1 MPKRELSV
9 LASGY
14 TYLEG
19 LRWRDGRLW
28 ASDFYTE
35 QVIAVDLEGR
45 IEQICRVP
53 QQPSG
58 LGWLPDGR
66 MLVSSMKDRKVL
78 RREADGTLVVHAD
91 LSALTGGPIND
102 MVVDA
107 LGRAYVG
114 NFGFD
119 LMAGEPVA
127 TTTVVRVDPDGSAR
141 AVADGLCFPNG
152 SFITPD
158 GKTLIVNET
167 FGNRISE
174 FDILA
179 DGGLGP
185 RRDWADF
192 GALPASDDLHTLIAA
207 SAIGPD
213 GGALDAEGALWVA
226 DAIGKRIVRVARGGR
241 ILEQIDTGELGIFAA
256 ALGGPDGRT
265 LFMAAR
271 RTSSRLIAAPSQKAA
286 SWSPGRR
293 AACGPALNMRAC
305 PERRGRGARLD
316 PRRPP
321 SGVPRG
327 LLPAPPPSSGSMWT

>member
-19 LRWRDGRLW
+19 LRWHDGRLW
-28 ASDFYTE
+28 ASDFYTG
-35 QVIAVDLEGR
+35 QVIAVDLQGR
-45 IEQICRVP
+45 VEVICRVL

-66 MLVSSMKDRKVL
+66 LLISSMKDRKLL
-78 RREADGTLVVHAD
+78 RREADGTLTQHAD
-91 LSALTGGPIND
+91 LSALTGGPVND
-102 MVVDA
+102 LVVDDK
-107 LGRAYVG
+107 GRAYVG

-119 LMAGEPVA
+119 LMAGEPFA
-127 TTTVVRVDPDGSAR
+127 TTTLLRVDTDGVAQV
-141 AVADGLCFPNG
+141 VADGLWFPNG

-179 DGGLGP
+179 NGALGP
-185 RRDWADF
+185 RRDWANF
-192 GALPASDDLHTLIAA
+192 GDLPDSNDLSVLIGA

-226 DAIGKRIVRVARGGR
+226 DAIGKRIVRLARGGK

-256 ALGGPDGRT
+256 ALGGPDGKT
-265 LFMAAR
+265 LFMAA
-271 RTSSRLIAAPSQKAA
+271 APDFIEAN
-286 SWSPGRR
+286 RR
-293 AACGPALNMRAC
+293 AK
-305 PERRGRGARLD
+305 PEGRILMTQVDVPHAG
-316 PRRPP
+316 RP
-321 SGVPRG
+321 
-327 LLPAPPPSSGSMWT
+327 

>member
-19 LRWRDGRLW
+19 LRWHEDRLW

-35 QVIAVDLEGR
+35 QVIAVGLQGR
-45 IEQICRVP
+45 VEQICRVP

-66 MLVSSMKDRKVL
+66 LLISSMKDRKVL
-78 RREADGTLVVHAD
+78 RREPDGTLAVHAD
-91 LSALTGGPIND
+91 LSALTGGHIND

-107 LGRAYVG
+107 QGRAYVG

-119 LMAGEPVA
+119 LMAGAPVA
-127 TTTVVRVDPDGSAR
+127 TTTLVRVDTDGVAQV
-141 AVADGLCFPNG
+141 VADGLCFPNG

-174 FDILA
+174 FDIQA
-179 DGGLGP
+179 NGALGP

-192 GALPASDDLHTLIAA
+192 GALPDSDDLSVLIAA

-213 GGALDAEGALWVA
+213 GGALDAEGAVWVA
-226 DAIGKRIVRVARGGR
+226 DAIGKRIVRVERGGK
-241 ILEQIDTGELGIFAA
+241 ILEQIDTGEFGIFAA

-265 LFMAAR
+265 LFMAA
-271 RTSSRLIAAPSQKAA
+271 APDFIEAN
-286 SWSPGRR
+286 RR
-293 AACGPALNMRAC
+293 AK
-305 PERRGRGARLD
+305 PEGRILMTQVDVPHAG
-316 PRRPP
+316 RP
-321 SGVPRG
+321 
-327 LLPAPPPSSGSMWT
+327 

>member
-19 LRWRDGRLW
+19 LRWHEDRLW

-35 QVIAVDLEGR
+35 QVIAVDLQGKV
-45 IEQICRVP
+45 EQICRVP

-66 MLVSSMKDRKVL
+66 LLIASMKDRKVL
-78 RREADGTLVVHAD
+78 RREPDGTLAVHAD

-107 LGRAYVG
+107 QGRAYVG

-119 LMAGEPVA
+119 LMAGAPVS
-127 TTTVVRVDPDGSAR
+127 TTTLVRVDTDGVAQV
-141 AVADGLCFPNG
+141 VADGLCFPNG

-174 FDILA
+174 FDIQPNGA
-179 DGGLGP
+179 LGS

-192 GALPASDDLHTLIAA
+192 GALPDSDDLSVLIAA

-213 GGALDAEGALWVA
+213 GGALDADGALWVA
-226 DAIGKRIVRVARGGR
+226 DAIGKRIVRVERGGK
-241 ILEQIDTGELGIFAA
+241 IVEQIDTGEFGIFAA

-265 LFMAAR
+265 LFMAA
-271 RTSSRLIAAPSQKAA
+271 APDFIEAN
-286 SWSPGRR
+286 RR
-293 AACGPALNMRAC
+293 AK
-305 PERRGRGARLD
+305 PEARILTTRVDVPHAGR
-316 PRRPP
+316 P
-321 SGVPRG
+321 
-327 LLPAPPPSSGSMWT
+327 

>member
-19 LRWRDGRLW
+19 LRWHEDRLW

-35 QVIAVDLEGR
+35 QVIAVDLQGKV
-45 IEQICRVP
+45 EQICRVP

-66 MLVSSMKDRKVL
+66 LLISSMKDRKVL
-78 RREADGTLVVHAD
+78 RREPDGTLAVHAD

-107 LGRAYVG
+107 QGRAYVG

-119 LMAGEPVA
+119 LMAGAPVS
-127 TTTVVRVDPDGSAR
+127 TTTLVRVDTDGVAQV
-141 AVADGLCFPNG
+141 VADGLCFPNG

-174 FDILA
+174 FDIQPNGA
-179 DGGLGP
+179 LGS

-192 GALPASDDLHTLIAA
+192 GALPDSDDLSVLIAA

-213 GGALDAEGALWVA
+213 GGALDADGALWVA
-226 DAIGKRIVRVARGGR
+226 DAIGKRIVRVERGGK
-241 ILEQIDTGELGIFAA
+241 IVEQIDTGEFGIFAA

-265 LFMAAR
+265 LFMAA
-271 RTSSRLIAAPSQKAA
+271 APDFIEAN
-286 SWSPGRR
+286 RR
-293 AACGPALNMRAC
+293 AK
-305 PERRGRGARLD
+305 PEARILTTRVDVPHAGR
-316 PRRPP
+316 P
-321 SGVPRG
+321 
-327 LLPAPPPSSGSMWT
+327 

>member
-19 LRWRDGRLW
+19 LRWHEDRLW

-35 QVIAVDLEGR
+35 QVIAVDLQGR
-45 IEQICRVP
+45 VEQICRVP

-66 MLVSSMKDRKVL
+66 LLISSMKDRKVL
-78 RREADGTLVVHAD
+78 RREPDGTLAVHAD
-91 LSALTGGPIND
+91 LSALTGGHIND

-107 LGRAYVG
+107 QGRAYVG

-119 LMAGEPVA
+119 LMAGAPVA
-127 TTTVVRVDPDGSAR
+127 TTTLVRVDTDGVAQV
-141 AVADGLCFPNG
+141 VADGLCFPNG

-174 FDILA
+174 FDIQA
-179 DGGLGP
+179 NGALGP

-192 GALPASDDLHTLIAA
+192 GALPDSDDLSVLIAA

-213 GGALDAEGALWVA
+213 GGALDAEGAVWVA
-226 DAIGKRIVRVARGGR
+226 DAIGKRIARIARGGK
-241 ILEQIDTGELGIFAA
+241 ILEQIDTGEFGIFAA

-265 LFMAAR
+265 LFMAA
-271 RTSSRLIAAPSQKAA
+271 APDFIEAN
-286 SWSPGRR
+286 RR
-293 AACGPALNMRAC
+293 AK
-305 PERRGRGARLD
+305 PEGRILMTRVDVPHAG
-316 PRRPP
+316 RP
-321 SGVPRG
+321 
-327 LLPAPPPSSGSMWT
+327 

>member
-1 MPKRELSV
+1 MPKRELAV

-19 LRWRDGRLW
+19 LRWHENRLW
-28 ASDFYTE
+28 ASDFYTG
-35 QVIAVDLEGR
+35 QVFAVDLAGQVER
-45 IEQICRVP
+45 ICDVP

-66 MLVSSMKDRKVL
+66 LLIASMKDRKLL
-78 RREADGTLVVHAD
+78 RREPDGALSVHAD
-91 LSALTGGPIND
+91 LSALTGGHIND

-107 LGRAYVG
+107 QGRAYVG

-119 LMAGEPVA
+119 LMGGQPVRN
-127 TTTVVRVDPDGSAR
+127 TTIVLVEPDGAAR
-141 AVADGLCFPNG
+141 IVADGLCFPNG

-158 GKTLIVNET
+158 GKTMIVNET

-185 RRDWADF
+185 RRDWANF
-192 GALPASDDLHTLIAA
+192 GPLPDSDDLGVLIAA

-226 DAIGKRIVRVARGGR
+226 DAIGKRIVRVARGGK
-241 ILEQIDTGELGIFAA
+241 ILEQIDTGEFGIFAA
-256 ALGGPDGRT
+256 ALGGPDGRS
-265 LFMAAR
+265 LFMAA
-271 RTSSRLIAAPSQKAA
+271 APDFIEAN
-286 SWSPGRR
+286 RR
-293 AACGPALNMRAC
+293 AK
-305 PERRGRGARLD
+305 PEARILMTRVDVPHAGR
-316 PRRPP
+316 P
-321 SGVPRG
+321 
-327 LLPAPPPSSGSMWT
+327 

>member
-19 LRWRDGRLW
+19 LRWHDGRLW
-28 ASDFYTE
+28 ASDFYTG
-35 QVIAVDLEGR
+35 QVIAVDLQGR
-45 IEQICRVP
+45 VEVICRVL

-66 MLVSSMKDRKVL
+66 LLISSMKDRKLL
-78 RREADGTLVVHAD
+78 RREPDGTLTQHAD
-91 LSALTGGPIND
+91 LSALTGGPVND
-102 MVVDA
+102 LVMDDQ
-107 LGRAYVG
+107 GRAYVG

-119 LMAGEPVA
+119 LMAGEPFA
-127 TTTVVRVDPDGSAR
+127 TTTLLRVDTDGVAQV
-141 AVADGLCFPNG
+141 VADGLWFPNG

-179 DGGLGP
+179 NGALGP
-185 RRDWADF
+185 RRDWANF
-192 GALPASDDLHTLIAA
+192 GDLPDSNDLSVLIGA

-226 DAIGKRIVRVARGGR
+226 DAIGKRIVRLARGGK

-256 ALGGPDGRT
+256 ALGGPDGKT
-265 LFMAAR
+265 LFMAA
-271 RTSSRLIAAPSQKAA
+271 APDFIEAN
-286 SWSPGRR
+286 RR
-293 AACGPALNMRAC
+293 AK
-305 PERRGRGARLD
+305 PEGRILMTQVDVPHAG
-316 PRRPP
+316 RP
-321 SGVPRG
+321 
-327 LLPAPPPSSGSMWT
+327 

>member
-19 LRWRDGRLW
+19 LRWHEGRLW
-28 ASDFYTE
+28 ASDFYTG
-35 QVIAVDLEGR
+35 QVIAVDLKGR
-45 IEQICRVP
+45 VEVICRVL

-66 MLVSSMKDRKVL
+66 LLISSMKDRKLL
-78 RREADGTLVVHAD
+78 RREPDGTLTQYAD
-91 LSALTGGPIND
+91 LSALTGGLVND
-102 MVVDA
+102 LVVDDQ
-107 LGRAYVG
+107 GRAYVG

-119 LMAGEPVA
+119 LMAGEPFA
-127 TTTVVRVDPDGSAR
+127 TTTLLRVDTDGVAQV
-141 AVADGLCFPNG
+141 VADGLWFPNG

-179 DGGLGP
+179 NGALGP
-185 RRDWADF
+185 RRDWANF
-192 GALPASDDLHTLIAA
+192 GALPDSDDLSVLIGA

-226 DAIGKRIVRVARGGR
+226 DAIGKRIVRLARGGK

-256 ALGGPDGRT
+256 ALGGPDGKT
-265 LFMAAR
+265 LFMAA
-271 RTSSRLIAAPSQKAA
+271 APDFIEAN
-286 SWSPGRR
+286 RR
-293 AACGPALNMRAC
+293 AK
-305 PERRGRGARLD
+305 PEGRILMTQVDVPHAG
-316 PRRPP
+316 RP
-321 SGVPRG
+321 
-327 LLPAPPPSSGSMWT
+327 

>member
-19 LRWRDGRLW
+19 LRWHEDRLW

-35 QVIAVDLEGR
+35 QVIAVDLQGKV
-45 IEQICRVP
+45 EQICRVP

-66 MLVSSMKDRKVL
+66 LLISSMKDRKVL
-78 RREADGTLVVHAD
+78 RREPDGTLAVHAD
-91 LSALTGGPIND
+91 LSSLTGGHIND

-107 LGRAYVG
+107 KGRAYVG

-119 LMAGEPVA
+119 LMAGAPVA
-127 TTTVVRVDPDGSAR
+127 TTTLVRVDTDGVAQV
-141 AVADGLCFPNG
+141 VADGLCFPNG

-179 DGGLGP
+179 NGALGP

-192 GALPASDDLHTLIAA
+192 GALPDSDDLSVLIAA

-213 GGALDAEGALWVA
+213 GGALDAEGAVWVA
-226 DAIGKRIVRVARGGR
+226 DAIGKRIARVARGGK
-241 ILEQIDTGELGIFAA
+241 ILEQIDTGEFGIFAA

-265 LFMAAR
+265 LFMAA
-271 RTSSRLIAAPSQKAA
+271 APDFIEAN
-286 SWSPGRR
+286 RR
-293 AACGPALNMRAC
+293 AK
-305 PERRGRGARLD
+305 PEGRILMTRVDVPHAG
-316 PRRPP
+316 RP
-321 SGVPRG
+321 
-327 LLPAPPPSSGSMWT
+327 

>member
-19 LRWRDGRLW
+19 LRWHDGRLW
-28 ASDFYTE
+28 ASDFYTG
-35 QVIAVDLEGR
+35 QVIAVDLQGR
-45 IEQICRVP
+45 VEVICRVL

-66 MLVSSMKDRKVL
+66 LLISSMKDRKLL
-78 RREADGTLVVHAD
+78 RREADGTLSQHAD

-102 MVVDA
+102 LVVDDQ
-107 LGRAYVG
+107 GRAYVG

-119 LMAGEPVA
+119 LMAGEPFA
-127 TTTVVRVDPDGSAR
+127 TTTLVRVDTDGVAQV
-141 AVADGLCFPNG
+141 VADGLWFPNG

-179 DGGLGP
+179 HGALGP
-185 RRDWADF
+185 RRDWAHF
-192 GALPASDDLHTLIAA
+192 GALPDSNDLSVLIAA

-226 DAIGKRIVRVARGGR
+226 DAIGKRIVRVARGGK
-241 ILEQIDTGELGIFAA
+241 ILEQIDTGEFGIFAA
-256 ALGGPDGRT
+256 ALGGPDGKT
-265 LFMAAR
+265 LFMAA
-271 RTSSRLIAAPSQKAA
+271 APDFIEAN
-286 SWSPGRR
+286 RR
-293 AACGPALNMRAC
+293 AR
-305 PERRGRGARLD
+305 PEGRILMTQVDVPHAG
-316 PRRPP
+316 RP
-321 SGVPRG
+321 
-327 LLPAPPPSSGSMWT
+327 

>member
-1 MPKRELSV
+1 MPKRDLSV

-19 LRWRDGRLW
+19 LRWHEDRLW

-35 QVIAVDLEGR
+35 QVIAVDLQGR
-45 IEQICRVP
+45 VEQICRVP

-66 MLVSSMKDRKVL
+66 LLISSMKDRKVL
-78 RREADGTLVVHAD
+78 RREPDGTLAVHAD
-91 LSALTGGPIND
+91 LSALTGGHIND

-107 LGRAYVG
+107 QGRAYVG

-119 LMAGEPVA
+119 LMAGAPVA
-127 TTTVVRVDPDGSAR
+127 TTTLVRVDTDGVAQV
-141 AVADGLCFPNG
+141 VADGLCFPNG

-174 FDILA
+174 FDIQA
-179 DGGLGP
+179 NGALGP

-192 GALPASDDLHTLIAA
+192 GALPDSDDLSVLIAA

-213 GGALDAEGALWVA
+213 GGALDAEGAVWVA
-226 DAIGKRIVRVARGGR
+226 DAIGKRIVRVERGGK
-241 ILEQIDTGELGIFAA
+241 ILEQIDTGEFGIFAA

-265 LFMAAR
+265 LFMAA
-271 RTSSRLIAAPSQKAA
+271 APDFIEAN
-286 SWSPGRR
+286 RR
-293 AACGPALNMRAC
+293 AK
-305 PERRGRGARLD
+305 PEGRILTTRVDVPHAG
-316 PRRPP
+316 RP
-321 SGVPRG
+321 
-327 LLPAPPPSSGSMWT
+327 

>member
-19 LRWRDGRLW
+19 LRWHEDRLW

-35 QVIAVDLEGR
+35 QVIAVDLQGKV
-45 IEQICRVP
+45 EQICRVP

-66 MLVSSMKDRKVL
+66 LLISSMKDRKVL
-78 RREADGTLVVHAD
+78 RREPDGTLAVHAD

-107 LGRAYVG
+107 QGRAYVG

-119 LMAGEPVA
+119 LMAGAPVS
-127 TTTVVRVDPDGSAR
+127 TTTLVRVDTDGVAQV
-141 AVADGLCFPNG
+141 VADGLCFPNG

-174 FDILA
+174 FDIQPNGA
-179 DGGLGP
+179 LGA

-192 GALPASDDLHTLIAA
+192 GALPDSDDLSVLIAA

-213 GGALDAEGALWVA
+213 GGALDADGALWVA
-226 DAIGKRIVRVARGGR
+226 DAIGKRIVRVERGGK
-241 ILEQIDTGELGIFAA
+241 ILEQIDTGEFGIFAA

-265 LFMAAR
+265 LFMAA
-271 RTSSRLIAAPSQKAA
+271 APDFIEAN
-286 SWSPGRR
+286 RR
-293 AACGPALNMRAC
+293 AK
-305 PERRGRGARLD
+305 PEARILTTRVDVPHAGR
-316 PRRPP
+316 P
-321 SGVPRG
+321 
-327 LLPAPPPSSGSMWT
+327 

>member
-9 LASGY
+9 LAAGY

-19 LRWRDGRLW
+19 LRWHDGRLW
-28 ASDFYTE
+28 ASDFYTG
-35 QVIAVDLEGR
+35 QVIAVDLQGR
-45 IEQICRVP
+45 VEVICRVL

-66 MLVSSMKDRKVL
+66 LLISSMKDRKLL
-78 RREADGTLVVHAD
+78 RREPDGTLAQHAD

-102 MVVDA
+102 LVVDEQ
-107 LGRAYVG
+107 GRAYVG

-127 TTTVVRVDPDGSAR
+127 TTTLVRVDTDGVAQV
-141 AVADGLCFPNG
+141 VADGLCFPNG

-179 DGGLGP
+179 NGALGP
-185 RRDWADF
+185 RRDWANF
-192 GALPASDDLHTLIAA
+192 GALPESDDLSVLIEA

-226 DAIGKRIVRVARGGR
+226 DAIGKRIVRLARGGK
-241 ILEQIDTGELGIFAA
+241 ILEQIDTGEFGIFAA
-256 ALGGPDGRT
+256 ALGGPDGKT
-265 LFMAAR
+265 LFMAA
-271 RTSSRLIAAPSQKAA
+271 APDFIEAN
-286 SWSPGRR
+286 RR
-293 AACGPALNMRAC
+293 AK
-305 PERRGRGARLD
+305 PEGRILMTQVDVPHAG
-316 PRRPP
+316 RP
-321 SGVPRG
+321 
-327 LLPAPPPSSGSMWT
+327 

>member
-141 AVADGLCFPNG
+141 GRRAVLSQRLLHHARRQD
-152 SFITPD
+152 PD
-158 GKTLIVNET
+158 
-167 FGNRISE
+167 RQ
-174 FDILA
+174 
-179 DGGLGP
+179 
-185 RRDWADF
+185 RD
-192 GALPASDDLHTLIAA
+192 LRQSH
-207 SAIGPD
+207 
-213 GGALDAEGALWVA
+213 
-226 DAIGKRIVRVARGGR
+226 
-241 ILEQIDTGELGIFAA
+241 LGI
-256 ALGGPDGRT
+256 RH
-265 LFMAAR
+265 
-271 RTSSRLIAAPSQKAA
+271 
-286 SWSPGRR
+286 PGRR
-293 AACGPALNMRAC
+293 RPRPASRLGRLRRAAGLGRPAHVD
-305 PERRGRGARLD
+305 RRLGHR
-316 PRRPP
+316 
-321 SGVPRG
+321 S
-327 LLPAPPPSSGSMWT
+327 

>member
-19 LRWRDGRLW
+19 LRWHEDRLW

-35 QVIAVDLEGR
+35 QVIAVDFQGR
-45 IEQICRVP
+45 VEQICRVP

-66 MLVSSMKDRKVL
+66 LLISSMKDRKVL
-78 RREADGTLVVHAD
+78 RREPDGTLAVHAD
-91 LSALTGGPIND
+91 LSALTGGHIND

-107 LGRAYVG
+107 QGRAYVG

-119 LMAGEPVA
+119 LMAGAPVA
-127 TTTVVRVDPDGSAR
+127 TTTLVRVDTDGVAQV
-141 AVADGLCFPNG
+141 VADGLCFPNG

-174 FDILA
+174 FDIQA
-179 DGGLGP
+179 NGALGP

-192 GALPASDDLHTLIAA
+192 GALPDSDDLSVLIAA

-213 GGALDAEGALWVA
+213 GGALDAEGAVWVA
-226 DAIGKRIVRVARGGR
+226 DAIGKRIVRVERGGK
-241 ILEQIDTGELGIFAA
+241 ILEQIDTGEFGIFAA

-265 LFMAAR
+265 LFMAA
-271 RTSSRLIAAPSQKAA
+271 APDFIEAN
-286 SWSPGRR
+286 RR
-293 AACGPALNMRAC
+293 AK
-305 PERRGRGARLD
+305 PEGRILTTRVDVPHAG
-316 PRRPP
+316 RP
-321 SGVPRG
+321 
-327 LLPAPPPSSGSMWT
+327 

>member
-19 LRWRDGRLW
+19 LRWHENRLW

-35 QVIAVDLEGR
+35 QVIAVDLDGTV
-45 IEQICRVP
+45 EQICKVP
-53 QQPSG
+53 QQPAG
-58 LGWLPDGR
+58 RGWLPDGR
-66 MLVSSMKDRKVL
+66 LLIASMKDRKLL
-78 RREADGTLVVHAD
+78 RRETDGTLAVHAD
-91 LSALTGGPIND
+91 LSAYTGGPVND

-107 LGRAYVG
+107 QGRAYVG

-119 LMAGEPVA
+119 LMAGEPVRN
-127 TTTVVRVDPDGSAR
+127 TGIVRVDPDGSAR
-141 AVADGLCFPNG
+141 QVADGLCFPNG

-158 GKTLIVNET
+158 GKTMIVNET

-192 GALPASDDLHTLIAA
+192 GPLPASDDLGVLIAA

-226 DAIGKRIVRVARGGR
+226 DAIGKRIVRVARGGK
-241 ILEQIDTGELGIFAA
+241 ILEQIDTGEFGIFAA

-265 LFMAAR
+265 LFVA
-271 RTSSRLIAAPSQKAA
+271 AAPDFIEAN
-286 SWSPGRR
+286 RR
-293 AACGPALNMRAC
+293 ARHEGCILMTRVDVPHA
-305 PERRGRGARLD
+305 GR
-316 PRRPP
+316 P
-321 SGVPRG
+321 
-327 LLPAPPPSSGSMWT
+327 

>member
-1 MPKRELSV
+1 MPKRDLSV

-19 LRWRDGRLW
+19 LRWHEDRLW

-35 QVIAVDLEGR
+35 QVIAVDLQGR
-45 IEQICRVP
+45 VEQICRVP

-66 MLVSSMKDRKVL
+66 LLISSMKDRKVL
-78 RREADGTLVVHAD
+78 RREPDGTLAVHAD
-91 LSALTGGPIND
+91 LSALTGGHIND

-107 LGRAYVG
+107 QGRAYVG

-119 LMAGEPVA
+119 LMAGAPVA
-127 TTTVVRVDPDGSAR
+127 TTTLVRVDTDGVAQV
-141 AVADGLCFPNG
+141 VADGLCFPNG

-174 FDILA
+174 FDIQA
-179 DGGLGP
+179 NGALGP

-192 GALPASDDLHTLIAA
+192 GALPDSDDLSVLIAA

-213 GGALDAEGALWVA
+213 GGALDAEGAVWVA
-226 DAIGKRIVRVARGGR
+226 DAIGKRIVRVERGGK
-241 ILEQIDTGELGIFAA
+241 ILEQIDTGEFGIFAA

-265 LFMAAR
+265 LFMAA
-271 RTSSRLIAAPSQKAA
+271 APDFIEAN
-286 SWSPGRR
+286 RR
-293 AACGPALNMRAC
+293 AK
-305 PERRGRGARLD
+305 PEGRILMTQVDVPHAG
-316 PRRPP
+316 RP
-321 SGVPRG
+321 
-327 LLPAPPPSSGSMWT
+327 

>member
-19 LRWRDGRLW
+19 LRWHEDRLW

-35 QVIAVDLEGR
+35 QVIAVDLAGKV
-45 IEQICRVP
+45 EQICRVP

-66 MLVSSMKDRKVL
+66 LLISSMKDRKVL
-78 RREADGTLVVHAD
+78 RREKDGTLAVHAD

-107 LGRAYVG
+107 EGRAYVG

-127 TTTVVRVDPDGSAR
+127 TTTLVKVDTDGVAQV
-141 AVADGLCFPNG
+141 VADGLCFPNG

-158 GKTLIVNET
+158 GKTMIVNET

-179 DGGLGP
+179 NGALGP
-185 RRDWADF
+185 RRDWANF
-192 GALPASDDLHTLIAA
+192 GALPDSDDLSVLIAA

-213 GGALDAEGALWVA
+213 GGALDAEGAVWVA
-226 DAIGKRIVRVARGGR
+226 DAIGKRIVRVARGGQ

-256 ALGGPDGRT
+256 ALGGSDGCT
-265 LFMAAR
+265 LFMAA
-271 RTSSRLIAAPSQKAA
+271 APDFIEAN
-286 SWSPGRR
+286 RR
-293 AACGPALNMRAC
+293 AK
-305 PERRGRGARLD
+305 PEGRILMTRVDVPHAG
-316 PRRPP
+316 RP
-321 SGVPRG
+321 
-327 LLPAPPPSSGSMWT
+327 

>member
-19 LRWRDGRLW
+19 LRWHEDRLW

-35 QVIAVDLEGR
+35 QVIAVDLQGR
-45 IEQICRVP
+45 VEQICRVP

-66 MLVSSMKDRKVL
+66 LLISSMKDRKVL
-78 RREADGTLVVHAD
+78 RREPDGTLAVHAD
-91 LSALTGGPIND
+91 LSALTGGHIND

-107 LGRAYVG
+107 QGRAYVG

-119 LMAGEPVA
+119 LMAGAPVA
-127 TTTVVRVDPDGSAR
+127 TTTLVRVDTDGVAQV
-141 AVADGLCFPNG
+141 VADGLCFPNG

-174 FDILA
+174 FDIQA
-179 DGGLGP
+179 NGALGP

-192 GALPASDDLHTLIAA
+192 GALPDSDDLSVLIAA

-213 GGALDAEGALWVA
+213 GGALDAEGAVWVA
-226 DAIGKRIVRVARGGR
+226 DAIGKRIARIARGGK
-241 ILEQIDTGELGIFAA
+241 ILEQIDTGEFGIFAA

-265 LFMAAR
+265 LFMAA
-271 RTSSRLIAAPSQKAA
+271 APDFIEAN
-286 SWSPGRR
+286 RR
-293 AACGPALNMRAC
+293 AK
-305 PERRGRGARLD
+305 PEGRILTTRVDVPHAG
-316 PRRPP
+316 RP
-321 SGVPRG
+321 
-327 LLPAPPPSSGSMWT
+327 

>member
-19 LRWRDGRLW
+19 LRWHEDRLW

-35 QVIAVDLEGR
+35 QVIAVDLQGKV
-45 IEQICRVP
+45 EQICRVP

-66 MLVSSMKDRKVL
+66 LLISSMKDRKVL
-78 RREADGTLVVHAD
+78 RREPDGTLAVHAD

-107 LGRAYVG
+107 QGRAYVG

-119 LMAGEPVA
+119 LMAGAPVS
-127 TTTVVRVDPDGSAR
+127 TTTLVRVDTDGVAQV
-141 AVADGLCFPNG
+141 VADGLCFPNG

-174 FDILA
+174 FDIQPNGA
-179 DGGLGP
+179 LGS

-192 GALPASDDLHTLIAA
+192 GALPDSDDLSVLIAA

-213 GGALDAEGALWVA
+213 GGALDADGALWVA
-226 DAIGKRIVRVARGGR
+226 DAIGKRIVRVERGGK
-241 ILEQIDTGELGIFAA
+241 ILEQIDTGEFGIFAA

-265 LFMAAR
+265 LFMAA
-271 RTSSRLIAAPSQKAA
+271 APDFIEAN
-286 SWSPGRR
+286 RR
-293 AACGPALNMRAC
+293 AK
-305 PERRGRGARLD
+305 PEARILTTRVDVPHAGR
-316 PRRPP
+316 P
-321 SGVPRG
+321 
-327 LLPAPPPSSGSMWT
+327 

>member
-1 MPKRELSV
+1 MPQRELSV

-14 TYLEG
+14 TFLEG

-28 ASDFYTE
+28 ASDFYTGK
-35 QVIAVDLEGR
+35 VIAVDLEGR
-45 IEQICRVP
+45 VEVICRVLE
-53 QQPSG
+53 QPSG

-66 MLVSSMKDRKVL
+66 LLISSMKDRKLL
-78 RREADGTLVVHAD
+78 RREPDGRLVTHCD
-91 LSALTGGPIND
+91 LSALTGGPVND
-102 MVVDA
+102 MVVDE

-119 LMAGEPVA
+119 LMAGEPFA
-127 TTTVVRVDPDGSAR
+127 TTTLVRVDPDGVAQV
-141 AVADGLCFPNG
+141 VADGLWFPNG

-179 DGGLGP
+179 DGALGP
-185 RRDWADF
+185 RRDWAHF
-192 GALPASDDLHTLIAA
+192 GALPESDDLSVLIEA

-226 DAIGKRIVRVARGGR
+226 DAIGKRIVRLARGGE

-256 ALGGPDGRT
+256 ALGGPDGKT
-265 LFMAAR
+265 LFMAAAPDFIEANR
-271 RTSSRLIAAPSQKAA
+271 RARPEGRILVTRVDVPRAGRPNGGPAYGEAPGRGSGGRF
-286 SWSPGRR
+286 SPG
-293 AACGPALNMRAC
+293 G
-305 PERRGRGARLD
+305 
-316 PRRPP
+316 
-321 SGVPRG
+321 
-327 LLPAPPPSSGSMWT
+327 

>member
-78 RREADGTLVVHAD
+78 RREADGTLAVHAD

-107 LGRAYVG
+107 
-114 NFGFD
+114 
-119 LMAGEPVA
+119 
-127 TTTVVRVDPDGSAR
+127 
-141 AVADGLCFPNG
+141 
-152 SFITPD
+152 
-158 GKTLIVNET
+158 
-167 FGNRISE
+167 
-174 FDILA
+174 
-179 DGGLGP
+179 
-185 RRDWADF
+185 
-192 GALPASDDLHTLIAA
+192 
-207 SAIGPD
+207 
-213 GGALDAEGALWVA
+213 
-226 DAIGKRIVRVARGGR
+226 
-241 ILEQIDTGELGIFAA
+241 Q
-256 ALGGPDGRT
+256 GGPT
-265 LFMAAR
+265 WAI
-271 RTSSRLIAAPSQKAA
+271 SA
-286 SWSPGRR
+286 SI
-293 AACGPALNMRAC
+293 
-305 PERRGRGARLD
+305 
-316 PRRPP
+316 
-321 SGVPRG
+321 
-327 LLPAPPPSSGSMWT
+327 

>member
-19 LRWRDGRLW
+19 LRWHDGRLW
-28 ASDFYTE
+28 ASDFYTG
-35 QVIAVDLEGR
+35 QVIAVDLQGR
-45 IEQICRVP
+45 VEVICRVL

-66 MLVSSMKDRKVL
+66 LLISSMKDRKLL
-78 RREADGTLVVHAD
+78 RREPDGTLAQHAD

-102 MVVDA
+102 LVVDDQ
-107 LGRAYVG
+107 GRAYVG

-127 TTTVVRVDPDGSAR
+127 TTTLVRVDTDGVAQV
-141 AVADGLCFPNG
+141 VADGLCFPNG

-179 DGGLGP
+179 NGALGP
-185 RRDWADF
+185 RRDWANF
-192 GALPASDDLHTLIAA
+192 GALPESDDLSVLIGA

-226 DAIGKRIVRVARGGR
+226 DAIGKRIVRLARGGK
-241 ILEQIDTGELGIFAA
+241 ILEQIDTGELGVFAA
-256 ALGGPDGRT
+256 ALGGPDGKT
-265 LFMAAR
+265 LFMAA
-271 RTSSRLIAAPSQKAA
+271 APDFIEAN
-286 SWSPGRR
+286 RR
-293 AACGPALNMRAC
+293 AK
-305 PERRGRGARLD
+305 PEGRILMTQVDVPHAG
-316 PRRPP
+316 RP
-321 SGVPRG
+321 
-327 LLPAPPPSSGSMWT
+327 